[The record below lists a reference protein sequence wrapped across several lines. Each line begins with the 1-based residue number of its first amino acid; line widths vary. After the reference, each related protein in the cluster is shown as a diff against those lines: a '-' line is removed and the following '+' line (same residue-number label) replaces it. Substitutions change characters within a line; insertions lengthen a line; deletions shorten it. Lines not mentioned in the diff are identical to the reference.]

1 MAHRAPD
8 RDQPGALAGEAAALM
23 KATDWDGLAA
33 LEKRLPADLDRAW
46 AEVADKVAFGLG
58 QLRETTRA
66 ARLLERCW
74 EVEPTWRRASALA
87 YVHYDAALRLRNAR
101 RGDGGDEKPDRE
113 TLREGFR
120 RWIAEALRLFPTSIK
135 DLYRLGVFEA
145 QVESCRDKVALRA
158 FLAAIDSYRQMS
170 EQEREWRHDL
180 RKYVAKALYAGG
192 RSALRLRRPRL
203 ARKLSFECIRFDGD
217 SDHVEPVFKLAL
229 AGKVCLATG
238 ELDHA
243 ERALRMALD
252 AKGPQRRNWLYGLLA
267 DVELARDDGDAAAR
281 WIETHVRPERR
292 NPSLWRR
299 LGDAHRAAGRIDP
312 ALAAWESAL
321 RRDRAGKHLTFTR
334 IGEAHLER
342 EAWRR
347 AEKAFRKAAEFR
359 RRRYLSDHTPALLG
373 LERALR
379 ERGREDEAVAVRK
392 QLAKA
397 RPAERG
403 SGTQEVA

>member
-1 MAHRAPD
+1 MAHLAPEQQD
-8 RDQPGALAGEAAALM
+8 VRRLLAEAAGLM
-23 KATDWDGLAA
+23 KRKDWDALAA
-33 LEKRLPADLDRAW
+33 LEERLPEEFDHAW
-46 AEVADKVAFGLG
+46 AEVAEEVAFALG

-87 YVHYDAALRLRNAR
+87 YAYYDAALRLRNAR
-101 RGDGGDEKPDRE
+101 RADADDGAPDRE

-120 RWIAEALRLFPTSIK
+120 RWIGEALRLFPGSIK

-145 QVESCRDKVALRA
+145 QVESRRDKVALRA
-158 FLAAIDSYRQMS
+158 FLGAIDSYRKMS
-170 EQEREWRHDL
+170 DEERERRHDL
-180 RKYVAKALYAGG
+180 RKYVAKSLYAGG
-192 RSALRLRRPRL
+192 RSALRLGRPRL

-217 SDHVEPVFKLAL
+217 TDHVEPVFKLAL

-252 AKGPQRRNWLYGLLA
+252 AEGPPRRDWLYGLLA
-267 DVELARDDGDAAAR
+267 GVELGRGDGAAAVR

-292 NPSLWRR
+292 SPALWRR
-299 LGDAHRAAGRIDP
+299 LGDAHRVAGDVEK

-321 RRDRAGKHLTFTR
+321 RRDRTGKHLTFTR

-342 EAWRR
+342 GAWRR
-347 AEKAFRKAAEFR
+347 AEKAFRKAIEFR
-359 RRRYLSDHTPALLG
+359 RRRYLSDHAPALLG

-379 ERGREDEAVAVRK
+379 ERGRREEAVAVRK
-392 QLAKA
+392 QLAKV
-397 RPAERG
+397 RPAEPLRDD
-403 SGTQEVA
+403 QEVA